1 MRLFADLKN
10 VLSAD
15 SRERMAD
22 LNLTKEKGLSESI
35 DKSLVARYY
44 MKRAIK
50 KRRNSTENNLSY
62 VICPFAKS
70 FLFIKIKWQAS
81 FTILFFLLPYSTP

>member
-1 MRLFADLKN
+1 MRLFAALKN

-22 LNLTKEKGLSESI
+22 LNLSKERGLNESI
-35 DKSLVARYY
+35 DKPLVARYY

-50 KRRNSTENNLSY
+50 KQKLNR
-62 VICPFAKS
+62 K
-70 FLFIKIKWQAS
+70 
-81 FTILFFLLPYSTP
+81 